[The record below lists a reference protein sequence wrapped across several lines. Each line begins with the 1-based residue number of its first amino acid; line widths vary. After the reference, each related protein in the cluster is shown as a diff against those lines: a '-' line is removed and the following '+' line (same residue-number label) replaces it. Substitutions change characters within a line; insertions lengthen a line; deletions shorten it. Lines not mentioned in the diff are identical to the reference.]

1 MEWTGAGV
9 GLLFAWFLSAGLTA
23 GYVLNIV
30 GAVLS
35 WRIVHTARLRFI
47 LHIIGLVSIPL
58 GMVMGLIWLFKWRK
72 SDKATKTS
80 DDFPPPLPQPSPPVR
95 RMLGSLI
102 VLGGLVFGFFPI
114 IIALVA
120 SIFVD
125 DALNESSSAWGV
137 IPWFTF
143 FTLPLG
149 FAIVIF
155 GLVTGAR
162 NIFKRIRNS

>member
-1 MEWTGAGV
+1 
-9 GLLFAWFLSAGLTA
+9 
-23 GYVLNIV
+23 
-30 GAVLS
+30 
-35 WRIVHTARLRFI
+35 
-47 LHIIGLVSIPL
+47 
-58 GMVMGLIWLFKWRK
+58 
-72 SDKATKTS
+72 
-80 DDFPPPLPQPSPPVR
+80 
-95 RMLGSLI
+95 

-137 IPWFTF
+137 LPWFTI
-143 FTLPLG
+143 FTLPIG
-149 FAIVIF
+149 IVIVVF

>member
-1 MEWTGAGV
+1 MEWMRAGV
-9 GLLFAWFLSAGLTA
+9 GLLFASFLSAGLTA

-35 WRIVHTARLRFI
+35 WKIGRTARSRFI

-58 GMVMGLIWLFKWRK
+58 GAVMGLIWLFKWRK
-72 SDKATKTS
+72 SDKVTKAS

-95 RMLGSLI
+95 RMRGSLI

-155 GLVTGAR
+155 GLFTGAR

>member
-1 MEWTGAGV
+1 
-9 GLLFAWFLSAGLTA
+9 
-23 GYVLNIV
+23 
-30 GAVLS
+30 
-35 WRIVHTARLRFI
+35 
-47 LHIIGLVSIPL
+47 
-58 GMVMGLIWLFKWRK
+58 MGLIWLFKWRK
-72 SDKATKTS
+72 SDKVTKAS

-95 RMLGSLI
+95 RMRGSLI

-125 DALNESSSAWGV
+125 DSSSAWGV

-155 GLVTGAR
+155 GLFTGAR

>member
-1 MEWTGAGV
+1 M
-9 GLLFAWFLSAGLTA
+9 
-23 GYVLNIV
+23 
-30 GAVLS
+30 
-35 WRIVHTARLRFI
+35 R
-47 LHIIGLVSIPL
+47 
-58 GMVMGLIWLFKWRK
+58 
-72 SDKATKTS
+72 
-80 DDFPPPLPQPSPPVR
+80 
-95 RMLGSLI
+95 GSLI

-155 GLVTGAR
+155 GLFTGAR